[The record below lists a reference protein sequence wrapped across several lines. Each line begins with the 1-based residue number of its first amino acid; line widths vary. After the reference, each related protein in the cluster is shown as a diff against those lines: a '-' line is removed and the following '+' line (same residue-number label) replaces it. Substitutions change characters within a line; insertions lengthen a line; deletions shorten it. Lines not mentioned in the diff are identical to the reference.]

1 VITIGEGTVVEDTAI
16 ILDGVTIGR
25 DCYIGHHAI
34 IGADPQ
40 QRGYYP
46 SPIDGD
52 VMTKDV
58 WIGNGVCI
66 REQVQVHRGVRDVT
80 MIRGGSLIMAGVH
93 VAHDVLVGYGC
104 TIGSFSVFGG
114 HTTVA
119 DDVTFGQ
126 GVVTHPWIVIGE
138 GAMIGLNS
146 SVIKDVKPYQKVAGN
161 PARLLGHNTGASG
174 DVREWDWNTLDG
186 DTWDEYNEMLHRRDE
201 TRKLS
206 KEGK

>member
-1 VITIGEGTVVEDTAI
+1 MITIGEGTVVEDTAI
-16 ILDGVTIGR
+16 ILDGVSIGR
-25 DCYIGHHAI
+25 DCYVGHHAI
-34 IGADPQ
+34 IGAPPQ

-46 SPIDGD
+46 FPIKGE
-52 VMTKDV
+52 KASGGV
-58 WIGNGVCI
+58 WIGDGVCI
-66 REQVQVHRGVRDVT
+66 REQAQVHCG
-80 MIRGGSLIMAGVH
+80 IRTLTTIRSDSLIMAGVH
-93 VAHDVLVGYGC
+93 IAHDVQIGYDC

-114 HTTVA
+114 HATVGDA
-119 DDVTFGQ
+119 VTFGQ
-126 GVVTHPWIVIGE
+126 GVVTHPWVVIGE

-146 SVIKDVKPYQKVAGN
+146 SVIKDVKPYQKVAGS